1 MHDHHDH
8 HHHDHRHGAMGHVH
22 APANVGATFAIATA
36 LNFGLVAAQVFY
48 GIAANSMALIAD
60 AAHNFADAIGLL
72 IAWGAHVLART
83 APTRR
88 YTYGFRSMSILS
100 ALLNGAILLVA
111 TGAIVWEG
119 ILRLAEPGEV
129 QGSLVIVVA
138 TAGILV
144 NGVSAWLLA
153 RGQRGD
159 LNIRGAFLH
168 LIGDA
173 AVSAGVVLAGVA
185 ILFTGWNWIDPV
197 TSLVVSTVIVWAA
210 WGLIAEAAKLSLAA
224 VPAGIEPG
232 AVKDFLE
239 LLPGVTEV
247 HDLHIWAMSTTE
259 TALTAH
265 LVMPQSHEGDEFLL
279 KVCDTL
285 QHRFKIGHTTLQVER
300 EAGVCKLAPD
310 HVV

>member
-1 MHDHHDH
+1 
-8 HHHDHRHGAMGHVH
+8 MGHVH
-22 APANVGATFAIATA
+22 TPANFGAAFAIATA

-119 ILRLAEPGEV
+119 ILRLTEPGEV
-129 QGSLVIVVA
+129 QGSVVIVVA

-168 LIGDA
+168 LVGDA

-197 TSLVVSTVIVWAA
+197 TSLVVSAIIVWAA

-224 VPAGIEPG
+224 VPAGIEPE
-232 AVKDFLE
+232 AVKHFLE
-239 LLPGVTEV
+239 HLPGVTEV

-265 LVMPQSHEGDEFLL
+265 LVMPQNHEGDEFLL

-285 QHRFKIGHTTLQVER
+285 QHQFKIGHTTLQVER
-300 EAGVCKLAPD
+300 DAGVCKLAPD